1 MWNFPLAE
9 LNLNKQIQIWKNGQN
24 TTKLDLHTWTEAMN
38 AGLLKV
44 TCTVLTETVM
54 PSITL
59 LIKLYFAL
67 PPYDDRPCCVDIERS
82 SSHVS
87 TCMWTSSKLC
97 KHDEN
102 HHTVPMLLHT
112 ITLRKFYQQISAQKY
127 INIFKYSAQRV
138 LKSK

>member
-1 MWNFPLAE
+1 
-9 LNLNKQIQIWKNGQN
+9 
-24 TTKLDLHTWTEAMN
+24 MN

-44 TCTVLTETVM
+44 TCTVFTETVM

-87 TCMWTSSKLC
+87 TCMCTSSKLC
-97 KHDEN
+97 EHDEN
-102 HHTVPMLLHT
+102 NHSEREIPMVVH
-112 ITLRKFYQQISAQKY
+112 IIRLRKRYQQISAHKY
-127 INIFKYSAQRV
+127 ISACKYSAYRYKRSFIKKEGV
-138 LKSK
+138 FFYVHIFI

>member
-1 MWNFPLAE
+1 
-9 LNLNKQIQIWKNGQN
+9 
-24 TTKLDLHTWTEAMN
+24 MN

-67 PPYDDRPCCVDIERS
+67 PPYDDRPSCVDIERN

-87 TCMWTSSKLC
+87 TSMYTSSKLC
-97 KHDEN
+97 EHEKVN
-102 HHTVPMLLHT
+102 P
-112 ITLRKFYQQISAQKY
+112 
-127 INIFKYSAQRV
+127 
-138 LKSK
+138 